1 MTTLPEKL
9 SGIMFNSERVSE
21 TFLFQTEFGTLMSV
35 TTCLRMKFFDTSPKT
50 MATEIPYQHWHLPCE
65 ASASRFPVGMK
76 SVLERNE
83 WLRFVQALRLCG
95 SQSPTGGFHST
106 IQFIQSKNTCLQVEI
121 TYRYHHSLYI
131 ILNNGVQEN
140 FSSRHT

>member
-1 MTTLPEKL
+1 
-9 SGIMFNSERVSE
+9 MFNSERVSE

-35 TTCLRMKFFDTSPKT
+35 TTCLRMKFYDTPPKT
-50 MATEIPYQHWHLPCE
+50 MTTEIPYQHRHLPCD
-65 ASASRFPVGMK
+65 ASASRFNVGMK

-83 WLRFVQALRLCG
+83 WLRFSMLSGFMAND
-95 SQSPTGGFHST
+95 SPTRGFQST
-106 IQFIQSKNTCLQVEI
+106 IQFIQSKNTCLQMGI